1 MTIRKFIQ
9 KTLKLQSNTELQEVQ
24 RLINAT
30 ENYISSINENSTN
43 KLERNHELIFLSGI
57 IQHLENNYT
66 QIPDCIYE
74 KILKCNSGVKK
85 KSFENFRK
93 EYSC

>member
-1 MTIRKFIQ
+1 M
-9 KTLKLQSNTELQEVQ
+9 EEAQ
-24 RLINAT
+24 RLIDAT
-30 ENYISSINENSTN
+30 ENYISSINQNSRS

-74 KILKCNSGVKK
+74 KILKCNTSVQK
-85 KSFENFRK
+85 KSRENFRK
-93 EYSC
+93 DYLC